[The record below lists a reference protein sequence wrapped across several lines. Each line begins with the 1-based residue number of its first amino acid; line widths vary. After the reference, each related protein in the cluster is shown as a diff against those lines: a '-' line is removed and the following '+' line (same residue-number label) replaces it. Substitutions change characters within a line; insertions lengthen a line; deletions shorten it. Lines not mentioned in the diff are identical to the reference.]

1 MFRKEKKNVIRN
13 SSFTTL
19 NKVIQTPI
27 LGALRKC
34 ILLCIENEI
43 LIYHVQCAHIFFE
56 SLKINIPKIMRIIRT
71 TKNLV
76 KNCTSCNSECDIFSS
91 FHDCKHSTMLLD

>member
-43 LIYHVQCAHIFFE
+43 LIYHVHIFF
-56 SLKINIPKIMRIIRT
+56 LKVLK
-71 TKNLV
+71 
-76 KNCTSCNSECDIFSS
+76 
-91 FHDCKHSTMLLD
+91 STFQKLCG